1 MPAFTPEFLPSI
13 AAHVLPSVTSRYLR
27 LCMPTSL
34 LNLVSSLAG
43 TKTRDASTPVQGWLI
58 PEQPLQPVA
67 TPAPKVIRLPKA
79 ILRIEPNEEL
89 SRYLSRVAAAAMAA
103 ATKTYGS
110 AQTAALRLGT
120 ALPDGSEFRPRPTL
134 GFTKR

>member
-1 MPAFTPEFLPSI
+1 
-13 AAHVLPSVTSRYLR
+13 
-27 LCMPTSL
+27 MPTSL

-43 TKTRDASTPVQGWLI
+43 TKTRDSSTPVQGWLI
-58 PEQPLQPVA
+58 PEQLLQPVA

-110 AQTAALRLGT
+110 PKTAALRLGT
-120 ALPDGSEFRPRPTL
+120 ALPDGSDGSEFRPRPTL
-134 GFTKR
+134 VFTKR